1 VLTGRRWNGNPLL
14 TTEGLL
20 EEEEEEGRIADV
32 LDEPLFCRLLLL
44 LPLFLFCLLD
54 LSRVRGERGAMV
66 KGNEGSSN
74 DIFIE
79 GGDQ

>member
-1 VLTGRRWNGNPLL
+1 VLTGRRWNGIPLL

-20 EEEEEEGRIADV
+20 EEEGRIVDV
-32 LDEPLFCRLLLL
+32 LDELCRL

-66 KGNEGSSN
+66 KGNEWSSN

>member
-1 VLTGRRWNGNPLL
+1 MITGRRWNGTPLL

-20 EEEEEEGRIADV
+20 EEEEEEGRIVDD
-32 LDEPLFCRLLLL
+32 LDEPLFCRLLL

-66 KGNEGSSN
+66 KGNEGVAT
-74 DIFIE
+74 IFYR
-79 GGDQ
+79 GR